1 MTYTNIIKFETRKR
15 NTYVFDG
22 NTSNVVPVDDT
33 ILRAIDLFV
42 EDIDVEK
49 ATQILIGEGY
59 DNNKI
64 ANAVSV
70 VSKYKR
76 LGYFYKDDEAESE
89 KRKYQYE
96 FENKHIKMLHDG
108 GATFQLV
115 LNVTEDCN
123 LRCKYCYLSEV
134 YDYSRNRT
142 SSRMNFETAK
152 TAIDNFMARIR
163 KVCRFN
169 PAK

>member
-59 DNNKI
+59 DNNKRKF
-64 ANAVSV
+64 
-70 VSKYKR
+70 SK
-76 LGYFYKDDEAESE
+76 
-89 KRKYQYE
+89 
-96 FENKHIKMLHDG
+96 
-108 GATFQLV
+108 
-115 LNVTEDCN
+115 
-123 LRCKYCYLSEV
+123 
-134 YDYSRNRT
+134 
-142 SSRMNFETAK
+142 
-152 TAIDNFMARIR
+152 
-163 KVCRFN
+163 
-169 PAK
+169 